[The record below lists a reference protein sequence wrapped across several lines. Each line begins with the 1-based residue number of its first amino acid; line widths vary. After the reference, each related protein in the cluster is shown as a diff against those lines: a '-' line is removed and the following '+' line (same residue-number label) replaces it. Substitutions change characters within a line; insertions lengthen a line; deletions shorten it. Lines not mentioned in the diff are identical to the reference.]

1 MTSSSH
7 NGRYRLERTSPSSQE
22 VLLADGKCKGS
33 EAGER
38 YIFQER
44 TGTSVVREP
53 RTRGRG
59 GRDAGPAE
67 AAFRTNSNGRIMTCT
82 VLGKREAKEKEK
94 TAFN

>member
-22 VLLADGKCKGS
+22 VLLADSKCKGS

-44 TGTSVVREP
+44 TSTMWSES
-53 RTRGRG
+53 RGRG
-59 GRDAGPAE
+59 DEGAEMQAPAK
-67 AAFRTNSNGRIMTCT
+67 AAFQTNSNGRIMTCT
-82 VLGKREAKEKEK
+82 VLGKREVTEKEK